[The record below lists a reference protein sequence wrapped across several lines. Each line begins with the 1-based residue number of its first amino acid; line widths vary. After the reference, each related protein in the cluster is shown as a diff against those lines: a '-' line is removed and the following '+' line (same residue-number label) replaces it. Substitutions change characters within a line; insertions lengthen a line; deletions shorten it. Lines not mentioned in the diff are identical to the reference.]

1 MGRAAHPV
9 EVAILALSDDDNA
22 AGNDE
27 KRPGSVEREQRHR
40 FVREPGRTGE
50 IATRGP
56 HLMRGYW
63 RRPAAT
69 AAALVAVEGEEGG
82 KGLWLRTGDVG
93 RLDAEG
99 RVWFQ
104 GRTADVIRCVRV
116 CVLGGLPGSVWG
128 VTPTD

>member
-1 MGRAAHPV
+1 
-9 EVAILALSDDDNA
+9 
-22 AGNDE
+22 
-27 KRPGSVEREQRHR
+27 
-40 FVREPGRTGE
+40 
-50 IATRGP
+50 
-56 HLMRGYW
+56 MRGYW